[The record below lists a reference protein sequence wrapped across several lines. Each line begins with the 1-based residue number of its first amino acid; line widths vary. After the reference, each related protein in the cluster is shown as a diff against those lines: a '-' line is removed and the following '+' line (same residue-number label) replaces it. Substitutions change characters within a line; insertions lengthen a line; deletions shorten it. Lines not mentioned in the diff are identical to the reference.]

1 MLRGQEIYVFFYRFG
16 INGIWGIIVCNV
28 IMTIV
33 IYKTLNMVYS
43 KNINIYKEYLNEIF
57 KGKEKLIDST
67 NIVINVFLC
76 ITFFIMISGFGTYLS
91 QALNINKIL
100 GSAILAI
107 ISYIVFLKNME
118 NLAKINSIVVP
129 LLILV
134 ITIIGIKNISG
145 IEFGKININKD
156 TSIFWIVQSV
166 LYASYNLILVEPV
179 LINLNQLLKSKRQ
192 IKISCICV
200 GIIMFIL
207 TLLEFFLLSNLGN
220 SGGGEMPLITV
231 MEKTFSE
238 FSLIYGIIIL
248 IAIFTTATS
257 VGMSFLNNICKSK
270 KSFPQIAAILCI
282 TSVIIS
288 PIGFANL
295 VNNLFPLFGF
305 LGLLQIYFCLKNG

>member
-43 KNINIYKEYLNEIF
+43 KNINIYRDYLNEIF
-57 KGKEKLIDST
+57 KGKEKLIYST
-67 NIVINVFLC
+67 NIIINVFLC

-107 ISYIVFLKNME
+107 ISYIVFLRNIE
-118 NLAKINSIVVP
+118 NLAKINSIVIP

-145 IEFGKININKD
+145 IEFSNININKD
-156 TSIFWIVQSV
+156 ATIFWLVQSV

-179 LINLNQLLKSKRQ
+179 LINLNQLLKSKKQ
-192 IKISCICV
+192 IKISCIGV

-207 TLLEFFLLSNLGN
+207 TLLEFFLLSNLRN
-220 SGGGEMPLITV
+220 SSGGEMPLIAV
-231 MEKTFSE
+231 MKKHFSE

-257 VGMSFLNNICKSK
+257 VGISFLNNVCKNK
-270 KSFPQIAAILCI
+270 KRYPQIAAILCI